1 MKKFLMTFTALS
13 LLVSPLAF
21 AKSNKVMNK
30 SGAQNKNQYM
40 NQYQYQY
47 KNQGQS
53 QKNKYQQKNKNG
65 FSYNIQTNQGSN
77 Y

>member
-1 MKKFLMTFTALS
+1 MKKILLTITALS
-13 LLVSPLAF
+13 VFFSPVAF

-30 SGAQNKNQYM
+30 SGSQNKNQYM
-40 NQYQYQY
+40 NQYQY
-47 KNQGQS
+47 KNQGQT